1 MYLQTV
7 KMSRS
12 VCYRGSKW
20 HFISLSHDAYLCIGK
35 LFKGFLSTC
44 RNKTLHS
51 LLLCLHFVE
60 SLLKT
65 CTVRCDQYWLR
76 YRTNC
81 ALQLQEPPAD
91 WTKQSR
97 LWRDCRRDRALIFP
111 LLSCWFHSATNQHDI
126 IFKLDFL
133 LSRPTFIF
141 PPLQAAKGGGGEVE
155 ILLALKPWLG
165 TESCDAVHFMSR
177 IWILTEALIFHSL
190 CRQMLGHCLKRSPS
204 RFIAIRSRN
213 IGNRLQDC
221 TVPEPRK
228 PWSASSPPWE
238 PQV

>member
-141 PPLQAAKGGGGEVE
+141 PPLQAAKGGGGGGRNFACVE
-155 ILLALKPWLG
+155 AMTRNRILWRSAFHVPYLNTDWGFDFPQSLQANARPLPQKKPQPL
-165 TESCDAVHFMSR
+165 H
-177 IWILTEALIFHSL
+177 
-190 CRQMLGHCLKRSPS
+190 
-204 RFIAIRSRN
+204 RN
-213 IGNRLQDC
+213 
-221 TVPEPRK
+221 
-228 PWSASSPPWE
+228 S
-238 PQV
+238 